1 MRNKARLKYFL
12 FLLPLFLFQVAA
24 FAQITTATFNCTGGP
39 QNYTIPPCVT
49 TVTVEA
55 WGAGGGGGGVDTYTG
70 SPGGGGAYAYST
82 LAVVPGQVLTVYVG
96 CGGSQGGACQGNGPG
111 GAGGYGYGSGGP
123 GGNSGPSGCS
133 GPGGGGGG
141 GSAVLNGA
149 TVLVVAGGGGG
160 GGGGGN
166 FGDGANGG
174 GGGQAGFSQS
184 SPGGILGASGTANG
198 LAGSSTGA
206 DGAGGG
212 GGGGG
217 VVGGGGGSVP
227 GTDYGGSGGAGGTSM
242 GTIVM
247 NGSSQTPGNA
257 GSPNLC
263 SGCAV
268 GGAGGSGAPGVPG
281 DVVISYTTPPALT
294 SNIASTNGCASATA
308 TVTPT
313 SGAAPYTYT
322 WSPSGGNAASA
333 SGLTN
338 GPYTVNFTDANGCT
352 GTNNI
357 TINLPTPVTGT
368 VTNSPGACGI
378 ATATVVASGGTGGY
392 TYTWSP
398 SGGNAATANIS
409 NGTFTVNIT
418 DAMGCT
424 GTATTSVVLPPALT
438 ITATTTSVT
447 CNGLSNGSATAT
459 VGGGTGPTYTVAI
472 NSTPIQ
478 FGITGST
485 FAASG
490 LPAGSYTF
498 GVQDGAGCQSAF
510 PITITEPAVLQQT
523 LTATSP
529 ICVGAS
535 STLSDAVSG
544 GTAPYTVTWSS
555 GGSSGGALV
564 TTTVSPA
571 TTTTYSASVLDV
583 NNCPNTTTVTVI
595 VNTLPT
601 LTANSAS
608 ICVGSAATLTVTGA
622 STYVW
627 ANAGGLNTTTGNSV
641 SANPVT
647 ITVYTITG
655 TDVNNCVNTTTST
668 VTVNSLPIVTVNSGT
683 ICVGGSVVLTASG
696 ANTYSW
702 ANATGL
708 STTTGSVVTAN
719 PVTIEVYT
727 VTGTDVNNCVN
738 TATSTVTVN
747 SLPTVTVT
755 SGVICTGSSIA
766 LTAGGANT
774 YAWSPGTALTAT
786 NSANVTSN
794 PTSTIVYTVTGTD
807 ANNCVNTATS
817 TVTVNSLP
825 IVAAAGSTVCI
836 TATASLT
843 AGGGTTYAW
852 SGPGPYASAAQNP
865 TLPNATIAMSGVYT
879 VTVTDANNC
888 VNTGTATILVNPTP
902 TVTVNS
908 ATICFGSPTTLT
920 ANGAINY
927 TWTPATGLSS
937 TTTSTVTANPATTTA
952 YTITG
957 DNGCTTTATAT
968 VTVNPLPLITAT
980 STTICPNLTG
990 TITAGGAGAT
1000 GTYTWSTGANTS
1012 SITLS
1017 PASTTGYTVGGT
1029 DANGCINIAT
1039 ATITVNPPLTMTI
1052 GGNTPICQNTALNL
1066 TSGPGVG
1073 WVWSGPAGFN
1083 SISQNP
1089 TIASAQ
1095 PNMSGTYSVTGTD
1108 AKGCKDSTT
1117 ISITINALPL
1127 PVASNN
1133 SAICQNQTINFIG
1146 SGVPLGTYVWTGPN
1160 NYSVTAQNPAIVN
1173 AQPNVSGIYTV
1184 TVTDLNGCKN
1194 TDTTLVIVNANPVVT
1209 VNSPAICLGEFA
1221 VLFPVGA
1228 ITYNW
1233 APTPDLLSLTG
1244 NRDTTTNLAA
1254 STSFTVTGTNAAGCT
1269 GTAVSL
1275 VTVNPLPTVTV
1286 NSASYCAG
1294 GSATLIASGAG
1305 PGATYTWSPSTGLS
1319 SATGATVIANPA
1331 VSTSYTVTG
1340 IDVNV
1345 CAGGAINTVRVFP
1358 IPNLIV
1364 SPPTA
1369 TGCEPLCV
1377 SFSNTG
1383 TSTGNYHWNFGDNKT
1398 DNTSAPTHC
1407 FSQGAFTVN
1416 VSLTDTNGCVNTGTA
1431 NIVAFPTPVAN
1442 FYATPQPTTILDP
1455 EIHFANGTSGGAI
1468 ISTWH
1473 WNFGDGIGTSKV
1485 ENPYYTYKDTGTFSV
1500 QLIALSDLGCA
1511 DTVIVFVTIEDEY
1524 LIYVPN
1530 AFSPNFDGVNDVFM
1544 PRTEGVTDYKL
1555 YVYDRWGKL
1564 AFYTEN
1570 LYEGWDGRHLN
1581 KGHEVSQED
1590 VYVWKI
1596 EAKNK
1601 KGEPRVLK
1609 GTVSLIK

>member
-1 MRNKARLKYFL
+1 MRKITRLKYFFFLSL
-12 FLLPLFLFQVAA
+12 FLLNGVV
-24 FAQITTATFNCTGGP
+24 FAQVTTATFNCTGAP

-82 LAVVPGQVLTVYVG
+82 LAVTPGQVLTVYVG
-96 CGGSQGGACQGNGPG
+96 CGGLQGGACQGNGPG

-184 SPGGILGASGTANG
+184 SPGGILGASGSSNG
-198 LAGSSTGA
+198 LAGASTGA

-217 VVGGGGGSVP
+217 VNGGGGGQVP
-227 GTDYGGSGGAGGTSM
+227 GTDYGGSGGAGGTSL
-242 GTIVM
+242 GTTTVAA
-247 NGSSQTPGNA
+247 NGQTPGNA
-257 GSPNLC
+257 GSPYLC
-263 SGCAV
+263 AGCAV
-268 GGAGGSGAPGVPG
+268 GGNGGSGAPGVPG

-294 SNIASTNGCASATA
+294 SNIASTSGCASATA

-313 SGAAPYTYT
+313 SGAGPYTYT
-322 WSPSGGNAASA
+322 WSPSGGNAAIA

-357 TINLPTPVTGT
+357 TITLTAGVTGT
-368 VTNSPGACGI
+368 VTNSPGSCGI
-378 ATATVVASGGTGGY
+378 ATATVVASGGTPGY

-398 SGGNAATANIS
+398 SGGNAATANIT

-438 ITATTTSVT
+438 ITATTTSIT

-459 VGGGTGPTYTVAI
+459 VGGGTGPSYTVAI

-478 FGITGST
+478 FGVTGST

-498 GVQDGAGCQSAF
+498 GVQDGAGCQSAL
-510 PITITEPAVLQQT
+510 PITIAEPAVLQQT

-529 ICVGAS
+529 ICVGTS
-535 STLSDAVSG
+535 STLSDAVAG

-555 GGSSGGALV
+555 GGSSVGALV
-564 TTTVSPA
+564 TTTVTPA
-571 TTTTYSASVLDV
+571 ATTTYSTTVSDA
-583 NNCPNTTTVTVI
+583 NNCTNTTTVTVV
-595 VNTLPT
+595 VNPLPT

-622 STYVW
+622 STYSW
-627 ANAGGLNTTTGNSV
+627 ANASGLNTTTGNSV
-641 SANPVT
+641 SANPAT
-647 ITVYTITG
+647 TTVYTITG

-668 VTVNSLPIVTVNSGT
+668 VTVNSLPTVVVNSGT
-683 ICVGGSVVLTASG
+683 ICIGGSVLLTAGG
-696 ANTYSW
+696 ANTYAW
-702 ANATGL
+702 ANAGGL
-708 STTTGSVVTAN
+708 SATSGNSVTAN
-719 PVTIEVYT
+719 PATTTVYT
-727 VTGTDVNNCVN
+727 VTGTDINNCVN

-747 SLPTVTVT
+747 PLPTVTVT
-755 SGVICTGSSIA
+755 SGVICAGSSIA

-774 YAWSPGTALTAT
+774 YSWSPGTALTAT
-786 NSANVTSN
+786 TGANVTAN

-807 ANNCVNTATS
+807 LNNCVNTATS
-817 TVTVNSLP
+817 TVTVNPLP
-825 IVAAAGSTVCI
+825 IVIAAGSTVCI
-836 TATASLT
+836 AATASLS
-843 AGGGTTYAW
+843 AGGGTTYVW
-852 SGPGPYASAAQNP
+852 SGPGPYASNAQNP
-865 TLPNATIAMSGVYT
+865 TLPNATIAMSGTYT

-888 VNTGTATILVNPTP
+888 VSTGTANILVNPTP

-908 ATICFGSPTTLT
+908 ATICIGSPTILT
-920 ANGAINY
+920 ATGAINY

-937 TTTSTVTANPATTTA
+937 TITSTVSANPPTTTS

-957 DNGCTTTATAT
+957 DNGCSTTATAT

-980 STTICPNLTG
+980 SATICPTLNG
-990 TITAGGAGAT
+990 TITASGAGAT
-1000 GTYTWSTGANTS
+1000 GTYTWNTGANTA

-1017 PASTTGYTVGGT
+1017 PASTTVYTVGGT
-1029 DANGCINIAT
+1029 DGNGCINIST

-1052 GGNTPICQNTALNL
+1052 GGNTPICQNTALHL
-1066 TSGPGVG
+1066 TFGPGIG

-1083 SISQNP
+1083 SNSQNP

-1108 AKGCKDSTT
+1108 ANGCKDSTT
-1117 ISITINALPL
+1117 INITINALPL
-1127 PVASNN
+1127 PIASNN
-1133 SAICQNQTINFIG
+1133 SPICANQSVFFNGT
-1146 SGVPLGTYVWTGPN
+1146 GVPLGTFVWIGPN
-1160 NYSVTAQNPAIVN
+1160 NYSVTAQNPNITN
-1173 AQPNVSGIYTV
+1173 AQPNISGIYTL
-1184 TVTDLNGCKN
+1184 TVTDLNNCSN
-1194 TDTTLVIVNANPVVT
+1194 TDTTLVVVHPNPVVT
-1209 VNSPAICLGEFA
+1209 VNSPSICLGEFA
-1221 VLFPVGA
+1221 ILVPMGA
-1228 ITYNW
+1228 QTFNW
-1233 APTPDLLSLTG
+1233 APSPDLTSTTG
-1244 NRDTTTNLAA
+1244 SPDTTAA
-1254 STSFTVTGTNAAGCT
+1254 ITTTSSYTVTGTDGNGCSST
-1269 GTAVSL
+1269 VVSV
-1275 VTVNPLPTVTV
+1275 VTVNPLPVVTV
-1286 NSASYCAG
+1286 NSANYCAG
-1294 GSATLIASGAG
+1294 SNTTLNASGAG
-1305 PGATYTWSPSTGLS
+1305 PGGTYTWSPSGGLS
-1319 SATGATVIANPA
+1319 SNNGASVVASPV
-1331 VSTSYTVTG
+1331 VSTTYIVTG
-1340 IDVNV
+1340 IDANG
-1345 CAGGAINTVRVFP
+1345 CKAGASSGVHVFP
-1358 IPNLIV
+1358 VPNLVV

-1407 FSQGAFTVN
+1407 FSQGAYTVN
-1416 VSLTDTNGCVNTGTA
+1416 VSLSDTNGCVSTGTV
-1431 NIVAFPTPVAN
+1431 NIVAFPTPIAN

-1455 EIHFANGTSGGAI
+1455 EIHFINGTSGGATI
-1468 ISTWH
+1468 ATWG
-1473 WNFGDGIGTSKV
+1473 WDFGDGLGTSKV
-1485 ENPYYTYKDTGTFSV
+1485 DNPYYTYKDTGTFAV

-1511 DTVIVFVTIEDEY
+1511 DTVTVFVTIEDEY